1 MIQADNA
8 EQRHTFQTQQERHIS
23 ASKDVR
29 LNDEIFD
36 PEVRLIDATGDNVG
50 VVKIEDALRM
60 AGEAD
65 LDLVEISPN
74 AQPPVCRVMDYGKFK
89 FEQSKRAHLA
99 KKKQKQ
105 IQVKE
110 IKFRPGTE
118 EGDYKVKLRKLIE
131 FLEAGDKTKITIR
144 YRGREMQHQQLGAQ
158 LLKRLEADLEEYGD
172 VEQRPKMEGRQ
183 LVMVLG
189 PSKKKK

>member
-1 MIQADNA
+1 
-8 EQRHTFQTQQERHIS
+8 
-23 ASKDVR
+23 
-29 LNDEIFD
+29 
-36 PEVRLIDATGDNVG
+36 
-50 VVKIEDALRM
+50 M
-60 AGEAD
+60 AGEAE

-74 AQPPVCRVMDYGKFK
+74 AQPPVCRVMDYGKYK
-89 FEQSKRAHLA
+89 FEQNKRAHQA

-118 EGDYKVKLRKLIE
+118 EGDYQVKLKKLIE
-131 FLEAGDKTKITIR
+131 FLDDGDKTKITIR

-158 LLKRLEADLEEYGD
+158 LLQRLETDLEQHGD

-183 LVMVLG
+183 LVMVLA
-189 PSKKKK
+189 PKKKKK

>member
-1 MIQADNA
+1 
-8 EQRHTFQTQQERHIS
+8 
-23 ASKDVR
+23 
-29 LNDEIFD
+29 
-36 PEVRLIDATGDNVG
+36 
-50 VVKIEDALRM
+50 M

-118 EGDYKVKLRKLIE
+118 EGDYQVKLKKLIE

-158 LLKRLEADLEEYGD
+158 LLQRLEADLEEYGD

>member
-1 MIQADNA
+1 MAI
-8 EQRHTFQTQQERHIS
+8 
-23 ASKDVR
+23 
-29 LNDEIFD
+29 DE
-36 PEVRLIDATGDNVG
+36 
-50 VVKIEDALRM
+50 ALRI
-60 AGEAD
+60 AGEAN

-74 AQPPVCRVMDYGKFK
+74 AQPPVCRVMDYGKYK
-89 FEQSKRAHLA
+89 FEQSKKAHQA

-118 EGDYKVKLRKLIE
+118 EGDYQVKVRKLIE
-131 FLEAGDKTKITIR
+131 FLDSGDKTKITIR
-144 YRGREMQHQQLGAQ
+144 YRGREMQHQELGAQ
-158 LLKRLEADLEEYGD
+158 LLDRIEEDLEPYGV

-183 LVMVLG
+183 LVMVLA

>member
-1 MIQADNA
+1 MAI
-8 EQRHTFQTQQERHIS
+8 
-23 ASKDVR
+23 
-29 LNDEIFD
+29 DE
-36 PEVRLIDATGDNVG
+36 
-50 VVKIEDALRM
+50 ALRI
-60 AGEAD
+60 ASEAE

-74 AQPPVCRVMDYGKFK
+74 AQPPVCRVMDYGKYK
-89 FEQSKRAHLA
+89 FEQSKKAHQA

-118 EGDYKVKLRKLIE
+118 EGDYQVKLRKLIE

-144 YRGREMQHQQLGAQ
+144 YRGREMQHQELGAQ
-158 LLKRLEADLEEYGD
+158 LLDRIEQDLESHGV

-183 LVMVLG
+183 LVMVLA

>member
-1 MIQADNA
+1 M
-8 EQRHTFQTQQERHIS
+8 
-23 ASKDVR
+23 
-29 LNDEIFD
+29 
-36 PEVRLIDATGDNVG
+36 RLIDATGDNVG
-50 VVKIEDALRM
+50 VVKIEEALRM

-118 EGDYKVKLRKLIE
+118 EGDYQVKLRKLIE
-131 FLEAGDKTKITIR
+131 FLEDGDKTKITIR

-158 LLKRLEADLEEYGD
+158 LLQRLEADLEQYGD

-183 LVMVLG
+183 LVMVLA